1 MYDAHGAHG
10 TFKGVIVGCIGYQIY
25 ERVQKPVDLRGPGNR
40 IYFIPGMSC
49 EATRD
54 TIHLSIE
61 CTI

>member
-1 MYDAHGAHG
+1 MMHMEHMEHL
-10 TFKGVIVGCIGYQIY
+10 KELLLGVLGIRYM
-25 ERVQKPVDLRGPGNR
+25 RVQKQVDLRGPGNR

-61 CTI
+61 CTM